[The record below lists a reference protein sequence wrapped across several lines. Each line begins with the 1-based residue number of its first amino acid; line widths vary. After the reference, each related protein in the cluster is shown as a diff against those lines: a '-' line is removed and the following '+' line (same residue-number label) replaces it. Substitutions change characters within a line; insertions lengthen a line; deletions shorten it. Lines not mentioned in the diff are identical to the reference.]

1 MMYQALAKYY
11 DALVKDEEATKAWV
25 DFIHQHIKQG
35 KIMEVACGSGEI
47 TIALAKMGYQVYA
60 SDISNEMIEM
70 AKQKEDSHLVSW
82 HVMDM
87 RVFDNFNQYDGIIC
101 LCDSFNYLVKDEEVI
116 SFFKQ
121 VYEHL
126 VDNGTFIV
134 DMHSMDRL
142 EEFKEE
148 YNEAGKVL
156 QREYQWTI
164 QTIDD
169 CIYQNFMFYDEDGRN
184 VLEQHV
190 QRVYKPSWIQSQLE
204 TIGFEVSIMTDF
216 IYEGICEGEK
226 QFYICKKVKR

>member
-25 DFIHQHIKQG
+25 DLIHQHVKQG

-47 TIALAKMGYQVYA
+47 TIALAKMGYQVFA
-60 SDISNEMIEM
+60 SDLSKDMVEM

-82 HVMDM
+82 NVMDM
-87 RVFDNFNQYDGIIC
+87 RTFEDSNVYDGILC
-101 LCDSFNYLVKDEEVI
+101 LCDSFNYLLKDEEVI

-121 VYEHL
+121 AYEHL

-134 DMHSMDRL
+134 DMHSMNRL
-142 EEFKEE
+142 IEFEEE
-148 YNEAGKVL
+148 YHEAGKVL

-164 QTIDD
+164 QTVDD

-190 QRVYKPSWIQSQLE
+190 QRVYEPSWIQAQLE
-204 TIGFEVSIMTDF
+204 NIGFEVNIVTDF

-226 QFYICKKVKR
+226 QFYICKKVKQ